1 MMKLK
6 IFKNLTSLYLIILT
20 KIGKMLYKHLL
31 SIQVSV
37 QILMTQTMNII
48 IRIFTFNLAKFV

>member
-31 SIQVSV
+31 LIQVSV
-37 QILMTQTMNII
+37 QILMTKIMNII
-48 IRIFTFNLAKFV
+48 IKIFTFNLAKFV